1 MIGFLRRRAP
11 RHPALAVLYWV
22 ALLVATLGVLFV
34 AFYFLDDYL
43 PGAGQF

>member
-1 MIGFLRRRAP
+1 MIRFLRNMAP
-11 RHPALAVLYWV
+11 RNPFAAVLYWV
-22 ALLVATLGVLFV
+22 VLVAVTLSLLFV